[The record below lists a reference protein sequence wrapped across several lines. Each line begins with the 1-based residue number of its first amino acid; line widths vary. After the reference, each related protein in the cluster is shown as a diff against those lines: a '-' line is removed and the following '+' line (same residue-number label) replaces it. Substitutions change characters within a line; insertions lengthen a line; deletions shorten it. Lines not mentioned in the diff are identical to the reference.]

1 MINHN
6 ESDIYE
12 YIAMIFCF
20 DFYAQKGAKRFYR
33 GCKSVVIVVD
43 SLIIFIPDGKGAV
56 CVCVCVPSNQCHR

>member
-1 MINHN
+1 ML
-6 ESDIYE
+6 
-12 YIAMIFCF
+12 FCF

-56 CVCVCVPSNQCHR
+56 CVCVCVFHRINVIDRYIDVDR

>member
-1 MINHN
+1 ML
-6 ESDIYE
+6 
-12 YIAMIFCF
+12 FCF

-56 CVCVCVPSNQCHR
+56 CVCVSLYHRINVIDRYIDIDR

>member
-1 MINHN
+1 ML
-6 ESDIYE
+6 
-12 YIAMIFCF
+12 FCF

-56 CVCVCVPSNQCHR
+56 CVCVLHRINVIDRYIDVDR